1 MRKSTFNYIKDILAD
16 YPKIDT
22 YIKKREDELRY
33 PYRESDLNRDIKG
46 TKASYDGQDNM
57 LITIEQDIKL
67 ESLKRNKQVVSALM
81 EEVDEDTRII
91 VEELYFKRWPR
102 YSLKSLVS
110 NEKVSCGRDKAYE
123 LRDKFFLEIAKD
135 LELNI

>member
-46 TKASYDGQDNM
+46 TKASYDSQDNLM
-57 LITIEQDIKL
+57 ITIEQDLKL
-67 ESLKRNKQVVSALM
+67 ESLKRNKKVISALM

-91 VEELYFKRWPR
+91 VEELYFKKWPR
-102 YSLKSLVS
+102 YTLKSLVS
-110 NEKVSCGRDKAYE
+110 NEVVSCGKNKAYE

-135 LELNI
+135 LELNF